1 MRILGIET
9 SCDETA
15 AAILEIKNSY
25 FNLRSNIISSQVK
38 IHAKY
43 GGIGPEGAPRK
54 QIKII
59 IPVLEKT
66 VIFCPEKNLKE
77 KIKNINYIA
86 VTQGPGLITSLT
98 VGVETAKTLAFTL
111 NKPLLLVNHLEGH
124 IYSALLNKNQ
134 KSIPHQVR
142 DKNQKH
148 GRLIKIK
155 FPALALIVS
164 GGHTMLVL
172 IKKNN
177 NKIIGETLD
186 DAVGEAFDKAAKI
199 LNLGYPGGPII
210 AKLAAKGNSKKF
222 NLPRPM
228 LRSSDFNFSFSGLK
242 TALLYLVRDLK
253 RQKKLSTQTIQD
265 ICASFEQ
272 ACVDVLIAKTLSA
285 IEKFKPSTFI
295 LGGGVAANQ
304 LLRQTLAQKIRTEF
318 PKIKILMPEMKFTG
332 DNAAMIALAG
342 YYMIGSQIKFGMT
355 KKNNYKRVKAEP
367 NLKLSTLIRVYEKIY
382 HS

>member
-1 MRILGIET
+1 MRILAIET

-43 GGIGPEGAPRK
+43 GGIVPEVAARK
-54 QIKII
+54 QIEMIM
-59 IPVLEKT
+59 PVINKA
-66 VIFCPEKNLKE
+66 VICLPGKNLKE

-111 NKPLLLVNHLEGH
+111 NKPLFLVNHLEGH

-134 KSIPHQVR
+134 NYGK
-142 DKNQKH
+142 
-148 GRLIKIK
+148 LIKIK
-155 FPALALIVS
+155 FPVLALIVS

-228 LRSSDFNFSFSGLK
+228 LKSHDFNFSFSGLK

-367 NLKLSTLIRVYEKIY
+367 NLKLSA
-382 HS
+382 

>member
-1 MRILGIET
+1 
-9 SCDETA
+9 
-15 AAILEIKNSY
+15 
-25 FNLRSNIISSQVK
+25 
-38 IHAKY
+38 
-43 GGIGPEGAPRK
+43 
-54 QIKII
+54 
-59 IPVLEKT
+59 
-66 VIFCPEKNLKE
+66 
-77 KIKNINYIA
+77 
-86 VTQGPGLITSLT
+86 
-98 VGVETAKTLAFTL
+98 
-111 NKPLLLVNHLEGH
+111 
-124 IYSALLNKNQ
+124 
-134 KSIPHQVR
+134 
-142 DKNQKH
+142 
-148 GRLIKIK
+148 
-155 FPALALIVS
+155 
-164 GGHTMLVL
+164 MLVL

-285 IEKFKPSTFI
+285 TEKFKPSTFI